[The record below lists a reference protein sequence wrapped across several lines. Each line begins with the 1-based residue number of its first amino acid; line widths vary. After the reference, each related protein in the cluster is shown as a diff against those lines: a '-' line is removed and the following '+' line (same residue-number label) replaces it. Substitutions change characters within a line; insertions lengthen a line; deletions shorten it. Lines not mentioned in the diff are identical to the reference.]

1 MPKKAKIAIM
11 YTDRDGN
18 SKLSTKYIVI
28 LNLIAKRIYQKRE
41 TILCSKKSDMNDELK
56 LLCYVRT
63 LIGYGI
69 KKRG

>member
-1 MPKKAKIAIM
+1 MSKKAKTAIRYYQTVM
-11 YTDRDGN
+11 EFKPIY
-18 SKLSTKYIVI
+18 KHIVI
-28 LNLIAKRIYQKRE
+28 LNLIDKRIYQKRE